1 MSAYIHSDQ
10 LASSLRARSVQ
21 VDTKRVRIARL
32 AGSQQE
38 QDLSLPPNCEG
49 LGRIHHF
56 RLDQFPDWPAD
67 PLPMAPARKRL
78 HLQGNTDM
86 TAEVFQLV
94 SCNWRCWYCFVPF
107 NLLSPTDDNS
117 EWVTTDRLVE
127 LYSQAEPRP
136 KIIDCS
142 GGQPDLVP
150 EWVPWMMNS
159 LKDAGLAGSVF
170 LWSDDNLSND
180 YFWKYLTNAEIDLI
194 ASYENY
200 ARVAC
205 FKGFDADSFSFNT
218 KAHPDLFDRQFDL
231 FRRLHDLGIDLYAYA
246 TFTGPSTG
254 DIRSKMSR
262 FIDRLQ
268 DIHPLLPLRTVP
280 LRISEVGVLN
290 DRVSGDVI
298 SSAHGV
304 QMEAIAAWTAECE
317 ERFTEAERALDIT
330 DVYAN

>member
-1 MSAYIHSDQ
+1 MTAYIHSDQ
-10 LASSLRARSVQ
+10 LASSLRARSLQ
-21 VDTKRVRIARL
+21 AESRRVRIARL

-38 QDLSLPPNCEG
+38 QDLSLPPNCDG

-56 RLDQFPDWPAD
+56 RLDQFSDWPTD

-78 HLQGNTDM
+78 NLPGNADM

-107 NLLSPTDDNS
+107 NLLSPTEENS

-127 LYSQAEPRP
+127 LYSQLESRPR
-136 KIIDCS
+136 IIDCS

-159 LKDAGLAGSVF
+159 LRDAGLADSVF

-180 YFWKYLTNAEIDLI
+180 YFWKYLTKDEIDLV
-194 ASYENY
+194 ATYANY

-205 FKGFDADSFSFNT
+205 FKGYDSESFSFNT

-231 FRRLHDLGIDLYAYA
+231 FRRLLDLGIDLYAYA
-246 TFTGPSTG
+246 TFTGPSSE
-254 DIRSKMSR
+254 DVSVKMSR

-268 DIHPLLPLRTVP
+268 EIHPRLPLRTVP
-280 LRISEVGVLN
+280 LRINEVGVLN
-290 DRVSGDVI
+290 QRVSDDVT
-298 SSAHGV
+298 SSAHKV

-317 ERFTEAERALDIT
+317 TRFTEAERSLDIT
-330 DVYAN
+330 DVYTT